1 MTSRDTVDPTGLHV
15 EGAPAIPGL
24 RFRLFRDEVD
34 YTRVAEVITTGNLA
48 DGIDELPDA
57 ATLKSDYEHTTGFD
71 PRTDIVFAEVD
82 GVAVGYGDASRSV
95 RAGRAVYSTGG
106 SVLPEWRRRG
116 LGRAILR
123 HNERRLREMAVGHED
138 PGGRVLNS
146 WIDDDQGGARELLQ
160 AEGYRPVR
168 YGFAMRRP
176 SLDDLPEAP
185 LPDGL
190 EIRPVRPQDHRAIYD
205 ADTEA
210 FLDHFEARERTDD
223 DFVSMFA
230 APYLDTSLWRVAW
243 AGDQVAGSVMTSVW
257 PLENEKLGVRRA
269 WLDHISVR
277 RPWRR
282 RGLARALIVSALEG
296 LPERGIDE
304 AMLGVDA
311 ENPTGALSLYE
322 SLGFAVKSRGSTWRK
337 PW

>member
-1 MTSRDTVDPTGLHV
+1 MMTLPNETERFELPRFPPVTGLTARH
-15 EGAPAIPGL
+15 
-24 RFRLFRDEVD
+24 FRDAAD
-34 YTRVAEVITTGNLA
+34 YGPLAELMTTANLA

-57 ATLKSDYEHTTGFD
+57 AILQVEFEHQAGFD
-71 PRTDIVFAEVD
+71 PRKDIVIAQVD
-82 GVAVGYGDASRSV
+82 GGVVGFGEASRTI
-95 RAGRAVYSTGG
+95 RGGRSVYSTSGT
-106 SVLPEWRRRG
+106 VHPDWRRRG

-123 HNERRLREMAVGHED
+123 HNERRLREIAAGYED

-146 WIDDDQGGARELLQ
+146 WIDDAQDGAIPLLQ

-176 SLDDLPEAP
+176 HLTDLPEAP

-190 EIRPVRPQDHRAIYD
+190 EVRPVRAEDHRAIYD

-210 FLDHFEARERTDD
+210 FLDHWEAHERTEE
-223 DFVSMFA
+223 DFVAMYA

-243 AGDQVAGSVMTSVW
+243 DGDQVAGSVMPTIW
-257 PLENEKLGVRRA
+257 KTENEHLGVQRA

-296 LPERGIDE
+296 LRAGGLEE
-304 AMLGVDA
+304 AMLGVDG
-311 ENPTGALSLYE
+311 ENPTGALALYE
-322 SLGFAVKSRGSTWRK
+322 SLGFAVKARGSTWRK
-337 PW
+337 DW